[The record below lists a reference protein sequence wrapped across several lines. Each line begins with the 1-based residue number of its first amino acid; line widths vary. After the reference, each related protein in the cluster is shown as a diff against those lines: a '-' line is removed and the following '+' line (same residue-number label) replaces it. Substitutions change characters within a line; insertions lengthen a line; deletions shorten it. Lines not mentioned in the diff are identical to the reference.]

1 MQSAPLLG
9 LGFSPSFPLLDVC
22 IQTATLRQELKIL
35 VAKRNQLEDAYT
47 VFATEEVGM
56 DQENVVAN
64 IKKARS
70 APQKNK
76 RLQAIHEAH
85 KAVVS
90 KEAAIDKAAGQTV
103 N

>member
-1 MQSAPLLG
+1 M
-9 LGFSPSFPLLDVC
+9 C

-47 VFATEEVGM
+47 VFATEEVGV
-56 DQENVVAN
+56 DQESVVAN

-70 APQKNK
+70 ASQKNK

-90 KEAAIDKAAGQTV
+90 KEAAIEKAVGAVVEGIDTDRVRQV
-103 N
+103 YI

>member
-1 MQSAPLLG
+1 
-9 LGFSPSFPLLDVC
+9 
-22 IQTATLRQELKIL
+22 
-35 VAKRNQLEDAYT
+35 
-47 VFATEEVGM
+47 M
-56 DQENVVAN
+56 DQESVVAN

-90 KEAAIDKAAGQTV
+90 KEAAIEKSVGAVAERIDTERVRQV
-103 N
+103 WI

>member
-1 MQSAPLLG
+1 MCAS
-9 LGFSPSFPLLDVC
+9 
-22 IQTATLRQELKIL
+22 IQIATLRQELQIL
-35 VAKRNQLEDAYT
+35 VTKRNQLEDAYT

-56 DQENVVAN
+56 DQESVAAN

-85 KAVVS
+85 KVVVS
-90 KEAAIDKAAGQTV
+90 KEAAIEKAVDAVAEGIDTGRVRQV
-103 N
+103 WI